1 MLSLA
6 ANIHSIITQT
16 ARLARDMWNSTNLND
31 IWENEHRLW
40 EDIGLP

>member
-6 ANIHSIITQT
+6 MSIHSIITQT

-31 IWENEHRLW
+31 VWERELRNW
-40 EDIGLP
+40 EDII

>member
-6 ANIHSIITQT
+6 ASIHSIITQT
-16 ARLARDMWNSTNLND
+16 ARHARDMWNSTNLNE
-31 IWENEHRLW
+31 ILENEHRLW